1 MTKLSQAIAL
11 ATAMTAGLV
20 ATTTTQAEVEVSASA
35 GVANMYLW
43 RGQDLGAVTDDGGA
57 TTKTTGGVPAISG
70 DISVSAAGAYG
81 GVWTSSGDANSGQEY
96 DIYAGYGGE
105 AGAISYDVSIWAYV
119 YPDGGTSDGTFGDN
133 SEIIVS
139 LGAAGAS
146 VGIYKQVG
154 DAVDNDNMF
163 YTLGYGMG
171 SFSGTVGITDAA
183 AKGSDYTYLDVS
195 YAYNDNISFTVSQI
209 LDQETEKA
217 LDEDTKFVVSYSLP
231 IGL

>member
-1 MTKLSQAIAL
+1 MIKLSQAIAL
-11 ATAMTAGLV
+11 ATAMTAGLA
-20 ATTTTQAEVEVSASA
+20 ATTTTQAEMEVAASASI
-35 GVANMYLW
+35 ANMYLW
-43 RGQDLGAVTDDGGA
+43 RGQNLGQSA
-57 TTKTTGGVPAISG
+57 TTGGIPAFSG
-70 DISVSAAGAYG
+70 DIAVSASGAYG
-81 GVWTSSGDANSGQEY
+81 GIWASSGDANAGQEY

-119 YPDGGTSDGTFGDN
+119 YPDGGTTDGTFGDN

-154 DAVDNDNMF
+154 DATDNDNMF
-163 YTLGYGMG
+163 YTLGYEMG
-171 SFSGTVGITDAA
+171 SFSGTVGITDNA
-183 AKGSDYTYLDVS
+183 AKGADYNYLDVS

-209 LDQETEKA
+209 LDQEVEKT